1 MKRAELRAAKRQ
13 AEPKIPQGLLDRW
26 LAERY
31 LHGENVGQLARR
43 WRYSK
48 REMRRAIRR
57 GRDALMQDV
66 LRKFAAEYEQNLDLA
81 RIDAMFPPP
90 R

>member
-1 MKRAELRAAKRQ
+1 MERR
-13 AEPKIPQGLLDRW
+13 AEPKIPQGLFERW

-43 WRYSK
+43 WRYSE
-48 REMRRAIRR
+48 RDMRRAIRR

-66 LRKFAAEYEQNLDLA
+66 LRKFATEYEQNLDLA
-81 RIDAMFPPP
+81 RIDAMFPPT